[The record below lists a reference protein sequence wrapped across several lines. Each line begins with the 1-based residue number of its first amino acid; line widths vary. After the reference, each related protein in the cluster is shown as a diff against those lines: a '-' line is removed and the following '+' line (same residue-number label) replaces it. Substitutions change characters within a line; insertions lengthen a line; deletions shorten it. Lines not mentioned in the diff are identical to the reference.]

1 MPLNDWFTGRYAIAR
16 QELMARL
23 TEAPDPLFIRMGP
36 ELVYW
41 HHGRRRSTVLM
52 TDAYDRAKSVNH
64 VPAAI
69 HLALRGRI
77 GVALTQ
83 GEVALLRDLDA
94 DVVAAKRHLRG
105 PENAMLNACH
115 DFLERAL
122 KEETVGAEAMA
133 TLAETT
139 LVPMHEVIRLGTRVY
154 LEALHEAVQGWSRDW
169 DEATWGRLLVVV
181 CAGHAPRYKESTRT
195 YFCRL
200 LGETH
205 GLGAKGE
212 ERVVYA
218 EGAETEEEA
227 LRLGAEHL
235 LNRELGRFFMKS
247 SVALQ
252 EDVLGDAT
260 EAILD
265 DLL

>member
-1 MPLNDWFTGRYAIAR
+1 M
-16 QELMARL
+16 
-23 TEAPDPLFIRMGP
+23 
-36 ELVYW
+36 
-41 HHGRRRSTVLM
+41 
-52 TDAYDRAKSVNH
+52 
-64 VPAAI
+64 
-69 HLALRGRI
+69 
-77 GVALTQ
+77 
-83 GEVALLRDLDA
+83 
-94 DVVAAKRHLRG
+94 
-105 PENAMLNACH
+105 
-115 DFLERAL
+115 
-122 KEETVGAEAMA
+122 
-133 TLAETT
+133 
-139 LVPMHEVIRLGTRVY
+139 
-154 LEALHEAVQGWSRDW
+154 
-169 DEATWGRLLVVV
+169 VV

>member
-1 MPLNDWFTGRYAIAR
+1 MPLNDWFTGRYTIAR
-16 QELMARL
+16 QELAARL
-23 TEAPDPLFIRMGP
+23 TEAPDPLFIRSGP

-41 HHGRRRSTVLM
+41 HHGRRRSATLM

-69 HLALRGRI
+69 HLALRGRV
-77 GVALTQ
+77 GVALTDA
-83 GEVALLRDLDA
+83 ELSLLRDLDR
-94 DVVAAKRHLRG
+94 DVVEAKRTLRG

-115 DFLERAL
+115 TFLERAIR
-122 KEETVGAEAMA
+122 EESVGPEAMA

-139 LVPMHEVIRLGTRVY
+139 MEPMGEVIRIGTRVY
-154 LEALHEAVQGWSRDW
+154 LEALHDAVTRWSRDW
-169 DEATWGRLLVVV
+169 EEPTWARLLVVI

-195 YFCRL
+195 YFTRL
-200 LGETH
+200 LGEAH

-218 EGAETEEEA
+218 EGAETEDEA
-227 LRLGAEHL
+227 IQIGAEHL

-260 EAILD
+260 EA
-265 DLL
+265 LLAELL